1 MGTEGSH
8 WLLRLLAGI
17 VVVTVTAMLAI
28 WVAEWLDV
36 SARGAVLCVY
46 GVLMLL
52 ASFAAQSWS
61 KLLRR
66 LGWVVIAE
74 DEVIRQTL
82 RLVGAV
88 LFMIGLLII
97 SFS

>member
-1 MGTEGSH
+1 MNTEGTR

-28 WVAEWLDV
+28 WVAQMLDV

-52 ASFAAQSWS
+52 TSFAVRSWS
-61 KLLRR
+61 ALMRR
-66 LGWVVIAE
+66 LGWMVIAE

-82 RLVGAV
+82 RFVGAV
-88 LFMIGLLII
+88 LFMIGLLMI
-97 SFS
+97 SF